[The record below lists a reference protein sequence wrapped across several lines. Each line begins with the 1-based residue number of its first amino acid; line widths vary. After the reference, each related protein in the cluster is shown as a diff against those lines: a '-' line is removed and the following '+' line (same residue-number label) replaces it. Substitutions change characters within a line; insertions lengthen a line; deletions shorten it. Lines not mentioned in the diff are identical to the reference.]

1 MSKPLPCAAMS
12 SEVIGVLTSLKAG
25 LLDRVLLETKFP
37 GGIRGMSQ
45 TTEDSV
51 PHSSQVLY
59 EVSDKIGTITLNR
72 PEKLNAMSRSLLD
85 ELEATFEYAKIDPN
99 VKVVLLKGSGRSFCA
114 GYDLAPDD
122 WILSQYGADFEGPV
136 DAVQDR
142 EDVTEILEYW
152 LRLWKFPKPII
163 AEVQGVCLSG
173 AGELLAMADIVVAAE
188 DAKFGHPAGRDLGIP
203 VTLSFWP
210 ILIGMRKTKELLFT
224 AKLIDGIEAERI
236 GLVNQVVP
244 SEELSSAAIAMASD
258 VARTAE
264 VGLRVSK
271 LATNRWF
278 ENMGLLASTYSTADL
293 DTFFHQSDSY
303 VDFFKI
309 VREQGMHAALEQRA
323 KKFG

>member
-1 MSKPLPCAAMS
+1 MS
-12 SEVIGVLTSLKAG
+12 SEVIGVLTSPKAG
-25 LLDRVLLETKFP
+25 LLDLVLLETKFT

-72 PEKLNAMSRSLLD
+72 PEKLNAMSRSLLN
-85 ELEATFEYAKIDPN
+85 ELEATFEEAKIDPN

-122 WILSQYGADFEGPV
+122 WILSQYGADFDGPV

-236 GLVNQVVP
+236 GLVTQVVP

>member
-1 MSKPLPCAAMS
+1 M
-12 SEVIGVLTSLKAG
+12 LTSPKAG
-25 LLDRVLLETKFP
+25 LLDLVLLETKFT

-72 PEKLNAMSRSLLD
+72 PEKLNAMSRSLLN
-85 ELEATFEYAKIDPN
+85 ELEATFEEAKIDPN

-122 WILSQYGADFEGPV
+122 WILSQYGADFDGPV

>member
-1 MSKPLPCAAMS
+1 MIRCANHP
-12 SEVIGVLTSLKAG
+12 GRTFDLTSVQLKLPG
-25 LLDRVLLETKFP
+25 TSFP
-37 GGIRGMSQ
+37 DELRGMSLLNKS
-45 TTEDSV
+45 SV
-51 PHSSQVLY
+51 SHSDQVLY
-59 EVSDKIGTITLNR
+59 ETSQKIATITLNR
-72 PEKLNAMSRSLLD
+72 PEKLNAMSRSLLND
-85 ELEATFEYAKIDPN
+85 LEAAFERAKGDST

-122 WILSQYGADFEGPV
+122 WILTQYGADFEGPV
-136 DAVQDR
+136 NAVQDR

-163 AEVQGVCLSG
+163 AEVQGACLSG
-173 AGELLAMADIVVAAE
+173 AGELLAMADLVVASENAR
-188 DAKFGHPAGRDLGIP
+188 FGHPAGRDLGIP

-210 ILIGMRKTKELLFT
+210 ILIGMRKTKELLLT

-244 SEELSSAAIAMASD
+244 AEELAAAALAMAND

-278 ENMGLLASTYSTADL
+278 ENMGLIASTYSTADL

-303 VDFFKI
+303 VGFFKT
-309 VREQGMHAALEQRA
+309 VREQGMHAALEERA

>member
-1 MSKPLPCAAMS
+1 MS
-12 SEVIGVLTSLKAG
+12 SEVIGVLTSPKAG
-25 LLDRVLLETKFP
+25 LLDLVLLETKFT

-72 PEKLNAMSRSLLD
+72 PEKLNAMSRSLLN

-122 WILSQYGADFEGPV
+122 WILSQYGADFDGPV

>member
-25 LLDRVLLETKFP
+25 LLDPVLLETKFP

-323 KKFG
+323 KKFR

>member
-1 MSKPLPCAAMS
+1 MS
-12 SEVIGVLTSLKAG
+12 SEVIGVLSSPKAG
-25 LLDRVLLETKFP
+25 LLDLVLLETKFP

-72 PEKLNAMSRSLLD
+72 PEKLNAMSRSLLN
-85 ELEATFEYAKIDPN
+85 ELEATFEEAKIDPN

-122 WILSQYGADFEGPV
+122 WILSQYGADFDGPV

>member
-1 MSKPLPCAAMS
+1 M
-12 SEVIGVLTSLKAG
+12 LTSPKAG
-25 LLDRVLLETKFP
+25 LLDLVLLETKFP

-72 PEKLNAMSRSLLD
+72 PEKLNAMSRSLLN
-85 ELEATFEYAKIDPN
+85 ELEATFEEAKIDPN

-122 WILSQYGADFEGPV
+122 WILSQYGADFDGPV

-303 VDFFKI
+303 VDFFKT

>member
-1 MSKPLPCAAMS
+1 M
-12 SEVIGVLTSLKAG
+12 LTSPKAG
-25 LLDRVLLETKFP
+25 LLDLVLLETKFP

-72 PEKLNAMSRSLLD
+72 PEKLNAMSRSLLN
-85 ELEATFEYAKIDPN
+85 ELEATFEEAKIDPN

-122 WILSQYGADFEGPV
+122 WILSQYGADFDGPV

>member
-1 MSKPLPCAAMS
+1 MS
-12 SEVIGVLTSLKAG
+12 SEVIGVLSSPKAG
-25 LLDRVLLETKFP
+25 LLDLVLLETKFT

-72 PEKLNAMSRSLLD
+72 PEKLNAMSRSLLN

-122 WILSQYGADFEGPV
+122 WILSQYGADFDGPV

>member
-1 MSKPLPCAAMS
+1 MS

>member
-1 MSKPLPCAAMS
+1 
-12 SEVIGVLTSLKAG
+12 
-25 LLDRVLLETKFP
+25 
-37 GGIRGMSQ
+37 MSQ

-72 PEKLNAMSRSLLD
+72 PEKLNAMSRSLLN
-85 ELEATFEYAKIDPN
+85 ELEATFEEAKIDPN

-122 WILSQYGADFEGPV
+122 WILSQYGADFDGPV

>member
-25 LLDRVLLETKFP
+25 LLVPVLLETKFP

>member
-1 MSKPLPCAAMS
+1 MSKPLPYAVMS
-12 SEVIGVLTSLKAG
+12 SEVIGVLTSPKAG
-25 LLDRVLLETKFP
+25 LLDLVLLETKFT

-72 PEKLNAMSRSLLD
+72 PEKLNAMSRSLLN
-85 ELEATFEYAKIDPN
+85 ELEATFEEAKIDPN

-122 WILSQYGADFEGPV
+122 WILSQYGADFDGPV

>member
-1 MSKPLPCAAMS
+1 MS

-25 LLDRVLLETKFP
+25 LLDPVLLETKFP
-37 GGIRGMSQ
+37 AGIRGMSQ

>member
-1 MSKPLPCAAMS
+1 MS
-12 SEVIGVLTSLKAG
+12 SEVIGVLSSPKAG
-25 LLDRVLLETKFP
+25 LLDLVLLETKFT

-45 TTEDSV
+45 TNEDSV

-72 PEKLNAMSRSLLD
+72 PEKLNAMSRSLLN
-85 ELEATFEYAKIDPN
+85 ELEATFEEAKIDPN

-122 WILSQYGADFEGPV
+122 WILSQYGADFDGPV

>member
-1 MSKPLPCAAMS
+1 MIRCANHP
-12 SEVIGVLTSLKAG
+12 GRTFDLTSVQLKLPG
-25 LLDRVLLETKFP
+25 TSFP
-37 GGIRGMSQ
+37 DELRGMSLLNKS
-45 TTEDSV
+45 SV
-51 PHSSQVLY
+51 SHSDQVLY
-59 EVSDKIGTITLNR
+59 EASQKIATITLNR
-72 PEKLNAMSRSLLD
+72 PEKLNAMSRSLLND
-85 ELEATFEYAKIDPN
+85 LEAAFERAKGDST

-122 WILSQYGADFEGPV
+122 WILTQYGADFEGPV
-136 DAVQDR
+136 NAVQDR
-142 EDVTEILEYW
+142 EDVTEVLEYW

-163 AEVQGVCLSG
+163 AEVQGACLSG
-173 AGELLAMADIVVAAE
+173 AGELLAMADLVVASENAR
-188 DAKFGHPAGRDLGIP
+188 FGHPAGRDLGIP

-210 ILIGMRKTKELLFT
+210 ILIGMRKTKELLLT

-244 SEELSSAAIAMASD
+244 AEELAAAALAMAND

-278 ENMGLLASTYSTADL
+278 ENMGLIASTYSTADL

-303 VDFFKI
+303 VGFFKT
-309 VREQGMHAALEQRA
+309 VREQGMHAALEERA

>member
-1 MSKPLPCAAMS
+1 MIRCANRPGR
-12 SEVIGVLTSLKAG
+12 ILDLTSVQLK
-25 LLDRVLLETKFP
+25 LPETSFP
-37 GGIRGMSQ
+37 DELPGMSLLNKS
-45 TTEDSV
+45 SV
-51 PHSSQVLY
+51 SHSDQVLY
-59 EVSDKIGTITLNR
+59 ETSQKIATITLNR
-72 PEKLNAMSRSLLD
+72 PEKLNAMSRSLLND
-85 ELEATFEYAKIDPN
+85 LEAAFERAKGDSS

-122 WILSQYGADFEGPV
+122 WILTQYGADFEGPV
-136 DAVQDR
+136 NAVQDR

-163 AEVQGVCLSG
+163 AEVQGACLSG
-173 AGELLAMADIVVAAE
+173 AGELLAIADLVVASENAR
-188 DAKFGHPAGRDLGIP
+188 FGHPAGRDLGIP

-210 ILIGMRKTKELLFT
+210 ILIGMRKTKELLLT

-244 SEELSSAAIAMASD
+244 AEELASAALAMAND

-278 ENMGLLASTYSTADL
+278 ENMGLIASTYSTADL

-303 VDFFKI
+303 VGFFKT
-309 VREQGMHAALEQRA
+309 VREQGMHAALEERA

>member
-1 MSKPLPCAAMS
+1 
-12 SEVIGVLTSLKAG
+12 VLTSPKAG
-25 LLDRVLLETKFP
+25 LLDLVLLETKFP

-72 PEKLNAMSRSLLD
+72 PEKLNAMSRSLLN
-85 ELEATFEYAKIDPN
+85 ELEATFEEAKIDPN

-122 WILSQYGADFEGPV
+122 WILSQYGADFDGPV

-303 VDFFKI
+303 VDFFKT